1 MKCQAVDRRVSAYLD
16 GLLPSEERRVVAAHL
31 AQCPSC
37 ALQVGQLAQLRTRL
51 RSLPVRTPSA
61 ELSTQLRLIAS
72 RERVR
77 AVRRTD
83 YATLIQHWLEHASL
97 LAGNLMRPLALP
109 FAGGLVSALVLFSML
124 VPQFP
129 KHVVISDDVP
139 TVLTTEASLKSALSF
154 GLADDDLVVDVLV
167 DESGRMLDY
176 WVPEGQ
182 VWGADPQVRRGVEN
196 TLVCTQF
203 TPATMFGQPA
213 SGKLRITLRRS
224 HVEVK
229 G

>member
-16 GLLPSEERRVVAAHL
+16 GLLSAEERRHIEAHL
-31 AQCPSC
+31 DGCPAC
-37 ALQVGQLAQLRTRL
+37 ALQTQQLAQLRTRL
-51 RSLPVRTPSA
+51 RALPARTAPPH
-61 ELSTQLRLIAS
+61 LTTRLRVLAS

-77 AVRRTD
+77 V
-83 YATLIQHWLEHASL
+83 ATRASNGALIRHWFEHTSL
-97 LAGNLMRPLALP
+97 IAHNLMRPLALP

-124 VPQFP
+124 VPQFTGRT
-129 KHVVISDDVP
+129 VVSDDVP
-139 TVLTTEASLKSALSF
+139 TVLTTEATVKSAMSF
-154 GLADDDLVVDVLV
+154 GVWDNDIVVDVLV

-176 WVPEGQ
+176 WVPDGQ
-182 VWGADPQVRRGVEN
+182 RWDGDPQVRRSIEK
-196 TLVCTQF
+196 TLVCMQF
-203 TPATMFGQPA
+203 TPGTMFGQPA

>member
-16 GLLPSEERRVVAAHL
+16 GLLSAEERRHIEAHL
-31 AQCPSC
+31 DGCPAC
-37 ALQVGQLAQLRTRL
+37 ALQTQQLAQLRTRL
-51 RSLPVRTPSA
+51 RALPARTPPPH
-61 ELSTQLRLIAS
+61 LTTRLRVLAS
-72 RERVR
+72 RERAQVAIR
-77 AVRRTD
+77 ASHG
-83 YATLIQHWLEHASL
+83 ALIRHWLEHTSL
-97 LAGNLMRPLALP
+97 IAHNLMRPLALP

-129 KHVVISDDVP
+129 GRTVVSDDVP
-139 TVLTTEASLKSALSF
+139 TMLTTEATVKSAMSY
-154 GLADDDLVVDVLV
+154 GLGDDDIVVDVLV

-176 WVPEGQ
+176 WVPDGQ
-182 VWGADPQVRRGVEN
+182 GWAGDPQLRQSIEK